1 MDSIGLYSAKTAARI
16 ARIPSQSFQAW
27 IRANLLRPRKFS
39 IGTRAEN
46 IYTYDDLL
54 LIRLIVRLKDQGAKP
69 KAIRVA
75 LDTVEYVS
83 EGDRNAWKRA
93 VMLVDDGMVVAFF
106 PDKEKWSPIAA
117 SKGPQ
122 KMALVFFPD
131 LIGELQD
138 ELVPPDR
145 FKHIEVDPEVLGGSP
160 VVRGTR
166 ISTRAVMSVV
176 ESGGDPKD
184 AYPILTDE
192 QITEI
197 EDYELSFLQ
206 VA

>member
-16 ARIPSQSFQAW
+16 ARIPPQSFQAW
-27 IRANLLRPRKFS
+27 IRANLLRPRKLL

-46 IYTYDDLL
+46 TYTYDDLL

-106 PDKEKWSPIAA
+106 PDKENWSPIAT

-131 LIGELQD
+131 LIGELRD

-166 ISTRAVMSVV
+166 ISTRAVISVV

-197 EDYELSFLQ
+197 EDYELSFLR